1 MKFQKVRNTWYNPP
15 LEYDWMLVIES
26 LEELNDYHKK
36 LLASKIRAVW
46 ENLIETQER
55 KSHID
60 NKFGY
65 LIHLEAEK
73 YEKNPKSLIELTAIV
88 SGKIY
93 AAKAQAILNCGK
105 IYVGK
110 LGGFFPHS
118 KDIEVI
124 DEFISDNFIF
134 PNYTE
139 KDIHVKQWEGGTH
152 WYAYIGDLLVE
163 ETENGEKCSK
173 WDSEFFALNAA
184 KRMLY
189 RLKNEHFAFKTK

>member
-26 LEELNDYHKK
+26 LEELGDYHEK
-36 LLASKIRAVW
+36 LLASKMGAVW
-46 ENLIETQER
+46 ANLLETQ
-55 KSHID
+55 KGKPHID
-60 NKFGY
+60 NKLGY

-73 YEKNPKSLIELTAIV
+73 YENPKSLIDLTAIV
-88 SGKIY
+88 GGKIY
-93 AAKAQAILNCGK
+93 AAKAQAILDCGK

-124 DEFISDNFIF
+124 EEYIGDNYIY

-139 KDIHVKQWEGGTH
+139 KDIRVKQWTNGTH
-152 WYAYIGDLLVE
+152 WYAYVGDLLVE

-173 WDSEFFALNAA
+173 WDTEFFALNAA
-184 KRMLY
+184 KRFLY
-189 RLKNEHFAFKTK
+189 SLRNEHFAFKTK